1 MTAFHAMSSSS
12 YALYS
17 AAKSMSWKPRRKG
30 QAESTAAVSGTA
42 KRIDEAGLGTHVY
55 RLDGARPECGVHR
68 PHEPRH
74 NDQQLGE
81 TRQIPIALVVVL
93 EVVQPRRRIADGL
106 CRESAGDVGASI
118 GRGSGCGAGTLSQ
131 RN

>member
-55 RLDGARPECGVHR
+55 RLDGARPECGVYR
-68 PHEPRH
+68 ADEARH
-74 NDQQLGE
+74 DGQQL
-81 TRQIPIALVVVL
+81 RQARQVAVALVVVL
-93 EVVQPRRRIADGL
+93 VVPQPRPGVADGL
-106 CRESAGDVGASI
+106 
-118 GRGSGCGAGTLSQ
+118 GRSGTVSVLISDE
-131 RN
+131 